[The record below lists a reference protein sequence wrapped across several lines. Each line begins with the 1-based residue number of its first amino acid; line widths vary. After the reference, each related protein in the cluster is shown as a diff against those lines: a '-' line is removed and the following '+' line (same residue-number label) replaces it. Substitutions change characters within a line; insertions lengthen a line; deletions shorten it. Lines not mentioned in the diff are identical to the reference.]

1 MTDTQPN
8 KMRRWTT
15 NEENKLLKEIKDKKS
30 LKEMAEAHDRSE
42 GACAIRLKKL
52 AVAMLQSGEETM
64 ETICLKTGL
73 TKAEINEQAQI
84 SDRVKEK
91 AKRERS
97 PNGAIKTV
105 HPTAVGTIDTII
117 SQLKT
122 LKNSIRT

>member
-1 MTDTQPN
+1 MTDNQSA
-8 KMRRWTT
+8 KMRRWTA
-15 NEENKLLKEIKDKKS
+15 NEENKLLKGVKDKKS
-30 LKEMAEAHDRSE
+30 LKEMAESHDRSE

-52 AVAMLQSGEETM
+52 AVQMVKDGEDTM

-73 TKAEINEQAQI
+73 TKEEITEQLQI
-84 SDRVKEK
+84 DTRVKEK

-117 SQLKT
+117 SQLKA